1 MLQTGGGNASK
12 INHVTPA
19 ELYLGTYDLANH
31 KPVYGIEYASRPT
44 AIKFWC
50 KYVPKSTDLL
60 IAQIIILD
68 NEGMEIGG
76 ASIPTEE
83 AGVTDWTEKTLFINY
98 TDLKKAPAKMYVL
111 FKSGTI
117 TDTGVMDKPEFGNLS
132 DGESVGSKLYI
143 DDISLVYDK

>member
-1 MLQTGGGNASK
+1 
-12 INHVTPA
+12 
-19 ELYLGTYDLANH
+19 
-31 KPVYGIEYASRPT
+31 
-44 AIKFWC
+44 
-50 KYVPKSTDLL
+50 
-60 IAQIIILD
+60 
-68 NEGMEIGG
+68 MEIGG